1 MPASVSSS
9 ALAVPHSRIRELAE
23 IAMGM
28 EGVFK
33 LYFGESNVPTPDFI
47 KRAAQKA
54 MADGFTFYT
63 ENAGLPSL
71 RKALARYYSELH
83 GVELDPSS
91 EIAITASGVQA
102 LNVAIRCL
110 LDPGDEGIVLTPAW
124 PNGSA
129 IIQMA
134 NCTPREI
141 PYVLTDGRYAID
153 FDALERAVT
162 PRTRML
168 LYTSPSNPLGWV
180 ATEAD
185 QERLLEFT
193 RRHNL
198 WLMADEVYERLYYP
212 ALTAPAAPKGV
223 PSGAAPSILK
233 KCNRGRCRG
242 RDPIVFESLLHDRL
256 AAGLDGGAQRSGW
269 PRFAAQ
275 RIYCFVRFRV
285 RPESRRNRAALGRGS
300 CCARWCANLRENRD
314 FCLGVLS
321 KMKGVTIP
329 VPEGAFYLFA
339 RIDGVTDSF
348 DFCKQLL
355 METKVGLAPG
365 VAFGAG
371 GEGNVRIC
379 YASDRPILEEAMA
392 RVKLF
397 LESRR

>member
-1 MPASVSSS
+1 
-9 ALAVPHSRIRELAE
+9 LAE

-141 PYVLTDGRYAID
+141 PYVLSDGRYVID

-168 LYTSPSNPLGWV
+168 LYTSPSNPLGSV
-180 ATEAD
+180 ATEAE

-193 RRHNL
+193 RRHHL

-212 ALTAPAAPKGV
+212 ALTAPVAQKGV

-233 KCNRGRCRG
+233 KCNRDDAVVVIQSFSKAYCMTGWR
-242 RDPIVFESLLHDRL
+242 
-256 AAGLDGGAQRSGW
+256 LDGRAQRSGRS
-269 PRFAAQ
+269 RFAAQ
-275 RIYCFVRFRV
+275 RIYRFLRFRV
-285 RPESRRNRAALGRGS
+285 CSESRGDRAALGRGFV
-300 CCARWCANLRENRD
+300 A
-314 FCLGVLS
+314 
-321 KMKGVTIP
+321 P
-329 VPEGAFYLFA
+329 
-339 RIDGVTDSF
+339 DGVQIARESR
-348 DFCKQLL
+348 LL
-355 METKVGLAPG
+355 PG
-365 VAFGAG
+365 GSG
-371 GEGNVRIC
+371 QGEGRHDPDPRGRFLSVCAHRRGYRLLRI
-379 YASDRPILEEAMA
+379 L
-392 RVKLF
+392 
-397 LESRR
+397 